1 MADSKR
7 SKNKNSGK
15 TKTPF
20 IVASVLLCLAVII
33 PVILLVISSIL
44 GKSANDKLNESLY
57 PLKYEELVAKAAA
70 EYNVDIALVYGIMR
84 TESGFDPEAVSPVGA
99 IGLMQIMPD
108 TFTWL
113 QNYRTNFMPEEI
125 LDAEE
130 LYKPEVNIDYGVYLL
145 GYLLDHYNN
154 NVSLVICSY
163 NAGYGNVDA
172 WLADGT
178 LDAENVTAEDVPFP
192 ETSNYLTKV
201 TYAMDMYNQLYF
213 GEDAVH
219 KEEYESFL
227 MEHNYEEND
236 TDINSEYLSS
246 DISTEDDYNYSYGED
261 TYTDEYAA
269 GYTDEYNA
277 YQDDY
282 YQE

>member
-1 MADSKR
+1 MADLKKR
-7 SKNKNSGK
+7 KNKNNNSGK

-20 IVASVLLCLAVII
+20 IVASILLCLAVII

-57 PLKYEELVAKAAA
+57 PLKYEELVAEAAA

-113 QNYRTNFMPEEI
+113 QNYRTNFMPEEV
-125 LDAEE
+125 LEPEE

-145 GYLLDHYNN
+145 GYLLEQYDN

-163 NAGYGNVDA
+163 NAGHGNVDA

-201 TYAMDMYNQLYF
+201 SSAMDMYNQLYF
-213 GEDAVH
+213 AENAVH

-227 MEHNYEEND
+227 MEHSFPEND
-236 TDINSEYLSS
+236 TETNGEYLSS
-246 DISTEDDYNYSYGED
+246 DISAEEDYNYSYGED
-261 TYTDEYAA
+261 EYI
-269 GYTDEYNA
+269 DEYNA

>member
-1 MADSKR
+1 MADSKKR
-7 SKNKNSGK
+7 KNKISNGGK

-20 IVASVLLCLAVII
+20 IVASILLCLAVII

-44 GKSANDKLNESLY
+44 GKNANDKLNESLY
-57 PLKYEELVAKAAA
+57 PLKYEELVAEAAA

-113 QNYRTNFMPEEI
+113 QNYRTNFMPEEV
-125 LDAEE
+125 LEPEE

-145 GYLLDHYNN
+145 GYLLEQYDN

-163 NAGYGNVDA
+163 NAGHGNVDA

-178 LDAENVTAEDVPFP
+178 LDAENVTAEDIPFP

-201 TYAMDMYNQLYF
+201 SSAMDMYNQLYF
-213 GEDAVH
+213 GENAVH

-227 MEHNYEEND
+227 MEHSFPEND
-236 TDINSEYLSS
+236 TETTSEYLSS
-246 DISTEDDYNYSYGED
+246 DILTGEDYNYSYGED
-261 TYTDEYAA
+261 AYTE
-269 GYTDEYNA
+269 EYNV

>member
-1 MADSKR
+1 MADSKKR
-7 SKNKNSGK
+7 KNKSSNGGK

-20 IVASVLLCLAVII
+20 IVASILLCLAVII

-57 PLKYEELVAKAAA
+57 PLKYEELVAEAAA

-113 QNYRTNFMPEEI
+113 QNYRTNFMPEEV
-125 LDAEE
+125 LEPEE
-130 LYKPEVNIDYGVYLL
+130 LYNPEVNIDYGVYLL
-145 GYLLDHYNN
+145 GYLLEQYDN

-163 NAGYGNVDA
+163 NAGHGNVDA

-178 LDAENVTAEDVPFP
+178 LDAENVTAEDIPFP

-201 TYAMDMYNQLYF
+201 SSAMDMYNQLYF
-213 GEDAVH
+213 GENAVH

-227 MEHNYEEND
+227 MEHSFPEND
-236 TDINSEYLSS
+236 TETTSEYLSS
-246 DISTEDDYNYSYGED
+246 DILTGEDYNYSYGED
-261 TYTDEYAA
+261 AYTE
-269 GYTDEYNA
+269 EYNV